1 MVWYSWFMKV
11 TATEFRKNIFQLL
24 ESAING
30 EAVNVSHKGRT
41 LKLVPEEQP
50 SKLSRLTKRNI
61 LVGTPEEVD
70 QALADLKK
78 QGQQGWAS
86 KWQSS

>member
-1 MVWYSWFMKV
+1 MKV
-11 TATEFRKNIFQLL
+11 TATEFRKNVFQLL

-41 LKLVPEEQP
+41 IRLLPEEQP
-50 SKLSRLTKRNI
+50 SKLSRLSKRNI
-61 LVGTPEEVD
+61 LVGTAEDID
-70 QALADLKK
+70 QALESLNEQSQKDWEL
-78 QGQQGWAS
+78 